1 METNEFENIDDIVSK
16 IKGEEQFVVAQPVPE
31 VTDETVNGY
40 IYQKS
45 TELVESSLAT
55 INALQQTIMQGA
67 VPEEINA
74 LTSLVA
80 ATTKALD
87 TLNKI
92 NLQNKQIKAASN
104 NKKLELEARKD
115 IASKR
120 LPSTT
125 NVLIATRE
133 EVMKSLNP
141 PKRHLED

>member
-16 IKGEEQFVVAQPVPE
+16 IKGEEQLVVAQPVPE
-31 VTDETVNGY
+31 ITDDNVNDY

-45 TELVESSLAT
+45 TELVESNLAT

-74 LTSLVA
+74 LTSLVT

-92 NLQNKQIKAASN
+92 NLQNKQIKAASS

-125 NVLIATRE
+125 NVLFATRE
-133 EVMKSLNP
+133 EVMKSLSE
-141 PKRHLED
+141 PKYKTIE

>member
-92 NLQNKQIKAASN
+92 NLQNKQIKATSN

-133 EVMKSLNP
+133 EVMKSLNE
-141 PKRHLED
+141 PKYKVIE

>member
-16 IKGEEQFVVAQPVPE
+16 IKGEEQFIVAQPVPE
-31 VTDETVNGY
+31 VTDDNVNDY

-45 TELVESSLAT
+45 TELVESNLAT
-55 INALQQTIMQGA
+55 ISALQQTIMQGA

-92 NLQNKQIKAASN
+92 NLQNKQIKAASS

-125 NVLIATRE
+125 NVLFATRE
-133 EVMKSLNP
+133 EVMKSLSE
-141 PKRHLED
+141 PKYKTIE

>member
-16 IKGEEQFVVAQPVPE
+16 IKGEEQHIQVTPVQG
-31 VTDETVNGY
+31 VTDENVNDY

-45 TELVESSLAT
+45 TELVENSLAT
-55 INALQQTIMQGA
+55 INALQQTVAQGA

-74 LTSLVA
+74 LTSLIT

-92 NLQNKQIKAASN
+92 NLQNKQIKASTA

-120 LPSTT
+120 LPPTT

-133 EVMKSLNP
+133 EVMKSLGSS
-141 PKRHLED
+141 

>member
-16 IKGEEQFVVAQPVPE
+16 IKGEEQFIVAQPVPE
-31 VTDETVNGY
+31 VTDDNVNDY

-45 TELVESSLAT
+45 TELVESNLAT

-92 NLQNKQIKAASN
+92 NLQNKQIKAASS

-125 NVLIATRE
+125 NVLFATRE
-133 EVMKSLNP
+133 EVMKSLSE
-141 PKRHLED
+141 PKYKTIE

>member
-16 IKGEEQFVVAQPVPE
+16 IKGDEQLIIAQPVPE
-31 VTDETVNGY
+31 VTDETVNNY

>member
-1 METNEFENIDDIVSK
+1 MEPNEFENIDDIVSK

-74 LTSLVA
+74 LTSLIA

-104 NKKLELEARKD
+104 NKKLEIEARKD

-133 EVMKSLNP
+133 EVMKSLNE
-141 PKRHLED
+141 PKCKVIE

>member
-16 IKGEEQFVVAQPVPE
+16 IKGEEQLIIAQPVPE
-31 VTDETVNGY
+31 VTDETVNNY

-133 EVMKSLNP
+133 EVMKSLNE
-141 PKRHLED
+141 PKYKTIE